1 MYNLVIWQTHYKMT
15 TTSLVTTHHL
25 QNYYGIIIC
34 ITVLLSATYYILVT
48 YYVTENL
55 QLLISFTYFAQS
67 PTLLP
72 ISNTS
77 SVLYKPGFRLFICF
91 VF

>member
-1 MYNLVIWQTHYKMT
+1 MT
-15 TTSLVTTHHL
+15 TTSLVTNRHL
-25 QNYYGIIIC
+25 QNYYGIIVC

-67 PTLLP
+67 PPLLR

-77 SVLYKPGFRLFICF
+77 SVLCVYKPGFRLFICF
-91 VF
+91 IVF